1 MSWQYSVGELVER
14 YITEMGEPGMRPVG
28 VSQKYTLRAVGR
40 SRLGEKN
47 AGALKKSDVID
58 YCRELRARICPATIN
73 QHVSYLNGVLKYA
86 GAAWE
91 DCEDVSGAAITAAK
105 PFLVKHGLISK
116 STPRNRVPTEDEEAR
131 LLDYFK
137 AHDQNPRVTIKM
149 VPMILFALASSRRI
163 SEICR
168 IQHGDID
175 WGRKDDKGN
184 PTPMYMVRD
193 LKHPTKK
200 QGNNKWFPLLD
211 PMPEIIR
218 MMPRLTPEAPD
229 ERVFPYNAKSAGAS
243 YTEAKKQLG
252 IVNLRFHD
260 NRRLSITRWLAV
272 FKSPHKVKLISGH
285 ETTQILERVYDA
297 TDPSSLHQE
306 YANVRPSA

>member
-1 MSWQYSVGELVER
+1 MSWRYSVGELIER
-14 YITEMGEPGMRPVG
+14 YIEEMSQPGMRPVG
-28 VSQKYTLRAVGR
+28 VSQCYTLRAVGR
-40 SRLGEKN
+40 SKLGEKDA
-47 AGALKKSDVID
+47 AGLKKSDIID

-91 DCEDVSGAAITAAK
+91 DCEEVTGAAITAAK

-116 STPRNRVPTEDEEAR
+116 STPRSRVPTEDELAR
-131 LLDYFK
+131 ILDYYK
-137 AHDQNPRVTIKM
+137 EKDAGPRTQIKM
-149 VPMILFALASSRRI
+149 VPMILFALASTRRI

-175 WGRKDDKGN
+175 WAKK
-184 PTPMYMVRD
+184 MYMVRD

-200 QGNNKWFPLLD
+200 MGNHKWFPMLD

-218 MMPRLTPEAPD
+218 MMPRLRPD
-229 ERVFPYNAKSAGAS
+229 DPTERVFPFVAKSAGAS
-243 YTEAKKQLG
+243 YTQAKKDLG
-252 IVNLRFHD
+252 IVGLRFHD
-260 NRRLSITRWLAV
+260 NRREAITRWLAV

-297 TDPSSLHQE
+297 TDPSTLHDE
-306 YANVRPSA
+306 HARMRAAA